1 MADLLG
7 FVLSG
12 LVSGA
17 LYALLATGLV
27 LSYSASGLFNF
38 AHGATA
44 YLCALAFYEL
54 HSGFGWP
61 AVPTAVLL
69 VCVAAPA
76 LGWGLDRLMFR
87 KLARVGE
94 TAQIVATIGLLVAL
108 PALGLWIVELLED
121 AGASVKPA
129 ENQFGLPGVGPSPA
143 RSWQLTD
150 GVGIDSDQLIT
161 WVATAVVA
169 VGLWILMRHTP
180 LGLKL
185 RAAVDD
191 RSLVELRGLSADRLS
206 SIAWMLSSGLAG
218 LAGVLAT
225 PLLGLSAHDFTLFL
239 FVSATA
245 AVLGRFVSIPLA
257 FAGGLGLGVLQNL
270 VAGYANFAE
279 RITGFRTAV
288 PFLILFAGLLLMTR
302 RSRTAGT
309 AAVDAPPVDYL
320 AGRSR
325 LRRWGPWTAA
335 AVLLAAA
342 FYTVTTPFWSG
353 ILAQGLALSLVFV
366 SFTVVTGLGAMVSL
380 AQATFVTGAALVA
393 GLLMSHG
400 WPFVAAAAVGTCAA
414 AVLGALVALPAL
426 RLGGRSL
433 ALATLA
439 LAFLADQ
446 VLFQIGWLRNGDTG
460 WSIPR
465 PVFGPVD
472 LNDDRA
478 FGVALLVLVTAAVAA
493 LSALRGS
500 PSGRAM
506 LAVRS
511 APAAAMAS
519 GVSVVRT
526 KLVLFTLSAGLAG
539 FGGVMYA
546 SYNTRVTA
554 TDFTAMTG
562 LIWLAV
568 VVAAG
573 LRRPQFAVVA
583 GLVYA
588 LVPHLVSDYVTESVH
603 LPVILFGLAGLALAN
618 DPDGYCAAVSVRV
631 HRRRLVRGG
640 PAGAGVGSGVGA
652 MAGAG
657 AMVGVGTGAGAGA
670 GVKSRPVSGGTGAE
684 PGSEAGVTG
693 GPVEARSGDGAEL
706 SGAPGGSPGGASRVP
721 GGGTASASRAPSEG
735 PADASET
742 SSRSPAS
749 TSPTPGGGPADAS
762 ETSSRSPAS
771 TSRIPSGSPAG
782 TSRAPSEGRADASET
797 SSQTPASTSR
807 IPGRSPAS
815 TSPTPGGGPADA
827 SETSSRSPAS
837 ASRAVGRGPV
847 DASRAPGGD
856 SAGVARAGAPPMA
869 SSSPAEPPALEL
881 RAVRAGYDGAPV
893 LHGVDLAVHPGEIV
907 ALLGP
912 NGAGKS
918 TTCRVAAGLVGPL
931 GGQVYVAGRD
941 ATREG
946 AVRRSRAGVV
956 LAPEGRGIF
965 PALTI
970 EENLALYLREK
981 DQREAVYER
990 FPGLA
995 GRRGVPAG
1003 SLSGGEQQMLTLAPL
1018 LQRPPKVLIAD
1029 EPSLGLAPRI
1039 VEEVFRLLTEL
1050 RDTGTALLLVEEK
1063 ATEALGVADTV
1074 AYLAQGRVTWCGP
1087 RASVETARLT
1097 EAYLGLAATPEADTG
1112 ADLDSDP
1119 GPTSPMNP
1127 TIPSQT
1133 RGGVRP

>member
-1 MADLLG
+1 MSDLLA

-54 HSGFGWP
+54 HSGLGWP
-61 AVPTAVLL
+61 AVPTALLL
-69 VCVAAPA
+69 VCVASPL
-76 LGWGLDRLMFR
+76 LGWGLDRMMFR

-108 PALGLWIVELLED
+108 PALGLWVVELLDD
-121 AGASVKPA
+121 AGVSVKPA

-143 RSWQLTD
+143 KNWQLMD

-161 WVATAVVA
+161 WVATAAVA
-169 VGLWILMRHTP
+169 LGLWILMRHTT
-180 LGLKL
+180 LGLRL
-185 RAAVDD
+185 RAAVDN
-191 RSLVELRGLSADRLS
+191 RSLVELRGMSADRLS
-206 SIAWMLSSGLAG
+206 TVAWMLSSGLAG

-245 AVLGRFVSIPLA
+245 AVLGRFASVPLA

-270 VAGYANFAE
+270 VAGYSSFAE

-288 PFLILFAGLLLMTR
+288 PFLILFAGLLLLTR
-302 RSRTAGT
+302 RQRTAGT
-309 AAVDAPPVDYL
+309 AAADAPPVDYL
-320 AGRSR
+320 AGRPWVR
-325 LRRWGPWTAA
+325 KWGPWSVA

-400 WPFVAAAAVGTCAA
+400 WPFIAAALVGTCVA

-426 RLGGRSL
+426 RLGGRTL

-446 VLFQIGWLRNGDTG
+446 VLFQMGWLRNGDTG
-460 WSIPR
+460 WEIPR

-472 LNDDRA
+472 LGDDRA
-478 FGVALLVLVTAAVAA
+478 MGVAMVVLCAAAVAA
-493 LSALRGS
+493 LGALRNS

-519 GVSVVRT
+519 GVSVIRT
-526 KLVLFTLSAGLAG
+526 KLLLFTLSAGLAG

-546 SYNTRVTA
+546 SYNTRITA

-573 LRRPQFAVVA
+573 VRRPQFAVVA

-588 LVPHLVSDYVTESVH
+588 IVPHLVADYVTDSVH
-603 LPVILFGLAGLALAN
+603 LPVVLFGLAGLALAN
-618 DPDGYCAAVSVRV
+618 DPDGYCAAISVRR
-631 HRRRLVRGG
+631 HRHRHRHRSTTT
-640 PAGAGVGSGVGA
+640 GAGV
-652 MAGAG
+652 
-657 AMVGVGTGAGAGA
+657 
-670 GVKSRPVSGGTGAE
+670 PVSGET
-684 PGSEAGVTG
+684 
-693 GPVEARSGDGAEL
+693 GPVP
-706 SGAPGGSPGGASRVP
+706 AP
-721 GGGTASASRAPSEG
+721 T
-735 PADASET
+735 
-742 SSRSPAS
+742 
-749 TSPTPGGGPADAS
+749 
-762 ETSSRSPAS
+762 
-771 TSRIPSGSPAG
+771 
-782 TSRAPSEGRADASET
+782 
-797 SSQTPASTSR
+797 
-807 IPGRSPAS
+807 
-815 TSPTPGGGPADA
+815 
-827 SETSSRSPAS
+827 PAS
-837 ASRAVGRGPV
+837 AS
-847 DASRAPGGD
+847 ASGT
-856 SAGVARAGAPPMA
+856 
-869 SSSPAEPPALEL
+869 PPALEL
-881 RAVRAGYDGAPV
+881 RGLHAGYDGAPV
-893 LHGVDLAVHPGEIV
+893 LHGVGIAVHPGEIV

-918 TTCRVAAGLVGPL
+918 TTCRAAAGLLTPL
-931 GGQVYVAGRD
+931 RGQVYVAGRD
-941 ATREG
+941 VTREG
-946 AVRRSRAGVV
+946 PVRRARAGVL

-970 EENLALYLREK
+970 EENLTLHLPDKHA
-981 DQREAVYER
+981 REAVYER
-990 FPGLA
+990 FAGLA
-995 GRRGVPAG
+995 ARRNVTAG
-1003 SLSGGEQQMLTLAPL
+1003 ALSGGEQQLLALAPL
-1018 LQRPPKVLIAD
+1018 LQEPPRVLIAD

-1039 VEEVFRLLTEL
+1039 VEDVFRLLTEL
-1050 RDTGTALLLVEEK
+1050 RDAGTGLLLVEEK
-1063 ATEALGVADTV
+1063 ATEILGVADTV
-1074 AYLAQGRVTWCGP
+1074 AYLDRGRVSWCGP
-1087 RASVETARLT
+1087 RAEVRADRLT
-1097 EAYLGLAATPEADTG
+1097 EAYLGLAASGPGTVQ
-1112 ADLDSDP
+1112 DSAEE
-1119 GPTSPMNP
+1119 GV
-1127 TIPSQT
+1127 
-1133 RGGVRP
+1133 VRP

>member
-1 MADLLG
+1 MSDLLA

-44 YLCALAFYEL
+44 YLCALTFYEL
-54 HSGFGWP
+54 HSGLGWP
-61 AVPTAVLL
+61 AVPTALLL
-69 VCVAAPA
+69 VCVASPL

-108 PALGLWIVELLED
+108 PALGLWVVELLDD
-121 AGASVKPA
+121 AGVSVKPA

-143 RSWQLTD
+143 KNWQLMD

-161 WVATAVVA
+161 WVATAAVA
-169 VGLWILMRHTP
+169 LGLWILMRHTT
-180 LGLKL
+180 LGLRL
-185 RAAVDD
+185 RAAVDN
-191 RSLVELRGLSADRLS
+191 RSLVELRGMSADRLS
-206 SIAWMLSSGLAG
+206 TVAWMLSSGLAG

-245 AVLGRFVSIPLA
+245 AVLGRFASVPLA
-257 FAGGLGLGVLQNL
+257 FAGGLGLGALQNL
-270 VAGYANFAE
+270 VAGYSSFAE

-288 PFLILFAGLLLMTR
+288 PFLILFAGLLLLTR
-302 RSRTAGT
+302 RQRTAGT
-309 AAVDAPPVDYL
+309 AAADAPPVDYL
-320 AGRSR
+320 AGRPWTR
-325 LRRWGPWTAA
+325 KWGPWAVA
-335 AVLLAAA
+335 AVLLAAS

-400 WPFVAAAAVGTCAA
+400 WPFTAAALVGTCVAA
-414 AVLGALVALPAL
+414 LLGALVALPAL
-426 RLGGRSL
+426 RLGGRTL

-446 VLFQIGWLRNGDTG
+446 VLFQMGWLRNGDTG
-460 WSIPR
+460 WEIPR

-472 LNDDRA
+472 LSDDRA
-478 FGVALLVLVTAAVAA
+478 MGVAMVVLCAAVVAA
-493 LSALRGS
+493 LGALRNS

-526 KLVLFTLSAGLAG
+526 KLLLFTLSAGLAG

-573 LRRPQFAVVA
+573 VRRPQFAVVA

-588 LVPHLVSDYVTESVH
+588 IVPHLVADYVTDSVH
-603 LPVILFGLAGLALAN
+603 LPVVLFGLAGLALAN
-618 DPDGYCAAVSVRV
+618 DPDGYCAAISVRR
-631 HRRRLVRGG
+631 HRRRSTK
-640 PAGAGVGSGVGA
+640 PGAGV
-652 MAGAG
+652 
-657 AMVGVGTGAGAGA
+657 
-670 GVKSRPVSGGTGAE
+670 PV
-684 PGSEAGVTG
+684 
-693 GPVEARSGDGAEL
+693 VEATSRTPAPPPG
-706 SGAPGGSPGGASRVP
+706 SGAPLV
-721 GGGTASASRAPSEG
+721 
-735 PADASET
+735 
-742 SSRSPAS
+742 
-749 TSPTPGGGPADAS
+749 
-762 ETSSRSPAS
+762 
-771 TSRIPSGSPAG
+771 
-782 TSRAPSEGRADASET
+782 
-797 SSQTPASTSR
+797 
-807 IPGRSPAS
+807 
-815 TSPTPGGGPADA
+815 
-827 SETSSRSPAS
+827 
-837 ASRAVGRGPV
+837 
-847 DASRAPGGD
+847 
-856 SAGVARAGAPPMA
+856 
-869 SSSPAEPPALEL
+869 LEL
-881 RAVRAGYDGAPV
+881 RGLHAGYDGAPV
-893 LHGVDLAVHPGEIV
+893 LHGVGIAVHPGEIV

-918 TTCRVAAGLVGPL
+918 TTCRTAAGLLTPL
-931 GGQVYVAGRD
+931 RGQVYVAGRD
-941 ATREG
+941 VTREG
-946 AVRRSRAGVV
+946 PVRRARAGVL

-970 EENLALYLREK
+970 EENLTLHLPDKHA
-981 DQREAVYER
+981 REAVYER
-990 FPGLA
+990 FAGLA
-995 GRRGVPAG
+995 ARRDVTAG
-1003 SLSGGEQQMLTLAPL
+1003 ALSGGEQQLLALAPL
-1018 LQRPPKVLIAD
+1018 LQEPPRVLIAD

-1039 VEEVFRLLTEL
+1039 VEDVFRLLTEL
-1050 RDTGTALLLVEEK
+1050 RDAGTGLLLVEEK
-1063 ATEALGVADTV
+1063 ATEILGVADTV
-1074 AYLAQGRVTWCGP
+1074 AYLDRGRVSWCGP
-1087 RASVETARLT
+1087 RAEVRADRLT
-1097 EAYLGLAATPEADTG
+1097 EAYLGLAASGPDPAQDVEEEG
-1112 ADLDSDP
+1112 A
-1119 GPTSPMNP
+1119 
-1127 TIPSQT
+1127 
-1133 RGGVRP
+1133 VRP

>member
-143 RSWQLTD
+143 KSWQLTD

-161 WVATAVVA
+161 WVATALVA
-169 VGLWILMRHTP
+169 VGLWVLMRHTP

-270 VAGYANFAE
+270 VAGYAGFAE

-288 PFLILFAGLLLMTR
+288 PFLILFAGLLLLTR

-309 AAVDAPPVDYL
+309 AAVDAPPLDYL

-325 LRRWGPWTAA
+325 LRRWGPWAAA
-335 AVLLAAA
+335 AVLLAVA

-439 LAFLADQ
+439 LGFLADQ

-631 HRRRLVRGG
+631 HRRRLARGG
-640 PAGAGVGSGVGA
+640 PAGAGA
-652 MAGAG
+652 
-657 AMVGVGTGAGAGA
+657 
-670 GVKSRPVSGGTGAE
+670 
-684 PGSEAGVTG
+684 GSEAGAMAVAGAKSRPTSGVTDTEPESETGVTG
-693 GPVEARSGDGAEL
+693 GTIEAASNRPGA
-706 SGAPGGSPGGASRVP
+706 SGAPSGS
-721 GGGTASASRAPSEG
+721 
-735 PADASET
+735 PADASE
-742 SSRSPAS
+742 A
-749 TSPTPGGGPADAS
+749 
-762 ETSSRSPAS
+762 
-771 TSRIPSGSPAG
+771 
-782 TSRAPSEGRADASET
+782 
-797 SSQTPASTSR
+797 
-807 IPGRSPAS
+807 
-815 TSPTPGGGPADA
+815 
-827 SETSSRSPAS
+827 SSRSPAS
-837 ASRAVGRGPV
+837 ASRAASGGPADTPGAPSGSPA
-847 DASRAPGGD
+847 DASRAPGRSPAGASRAAGGGPAD
-856 SAGVARAGAPPMA
+856 TPGAPSGRPVGVAQTGAPATA

-893 LHGVDLAVHPGEIV
+893 LHGVDLAVRPGEIV

-931 GGQVYVAGRD
+931 GGQVYVSGRD

-1003 SLSGGEQQMLTLAPL
+1003 SLSGGEQQMLALAPL

-1029 EPSLGLAPRI
+1029 EPSLGLAPRV

-1112 ADLDSDP
+1112 PGTGPDAGSETEDEAETGRDP
-1119 GPTSPMNP
+1119 GPSPAPEAEPGPGSAPTSPTNP

>member
-1 MADLLG
+1 MSDLLA

-54 HSGFGWP
+54 HSGLGWP
-61 AVPTAVLL
+61 AVPTAILL
-69 VCVAAPA
+69 VVVAAPL

-108 PALGLWIVELLED
+108 PALGLWIVELLDD
-121 AGASVKPA
+121 AGVSVKPA

-143 RSWQLTD
+143 KNWQLMD

-161 WVATAVVA
+161 WVVTAAVA
-169 VGLWILMRHTP
+169 LGLWILMRHTT
-180 LGLKL
+180 LGLRL
-185 RAAVDD
+185 RASVDN
-191 RSLVELRGLSADRLS
+191 RSLVELRGMSADRLS
-206 SIAWMLSSGLAG
+206 TVAWMLSSGLAG

-225 PLLGLSAHDFTLFL
+225 PLLGLSAQDFTLFL

-245 AVLGRFVSIPLA
+245 AVLGRFASVPIA

-270 VAGYANFAE
+270 VAGYASFAE
-279 RITGFRTAV
+279 SVTGFRTAV
-288 PFLILFAGLLLMTR
+288 PFLILFAGLLLLTR
-302 RSRTAGT
+302 RQRTAGT

-320 AGRSR
+320 AGRSWGR
-325 LRRWGPWTAA
+325 TWGPWAVA
-335 AVLLAAA
+335 AVLLAVS

-400 WPFVAAAAVGTCAA
+400 WPFVAAAMVGTCVAA
-414 AVLGALVALPAL
+414 LLGALVALPAL
-426 RLGGRSL
+426 KLGGRTL

-446 VLFQIGWLRNGDTG
+446 VLFQIGWLRNGDSG
-460 WSIPR
+460 WEIPR
-465 PVFGPVD
+465 PVFGPID

-478 FGVALLVLVTAAVAA
+478 MGVAMVVLCAAAVAA
-493 LSALRGS
+493 LAALRNS

-526 KLVLFTLSAGLAG
+526 KLLLFTLSAGLAG

-546 SYNTRVTA
+546 SFNTRITA

-573 LRRPQFAVVA
+573 VRRPQFAVVA

-588 LVPHLVSDYVTESVH
+588 IMPHVMADFITKSVH
-603 LPVILFGLAGLALAN
+603 LPVVLFGLAGLALAN
-618 DPDGYCAAVSVRV
+618 DPDGYCAAFSVRR
-631 HRRRLVRGG
+631 HRRRSAKPTPVA
-640 PAGAGVGSGVGA
+640 AGQQ
-652 MAGAG
+652 
-657 AMVGVGTGAGAGA
+657 
-670 GVKSRPVSGGTGAE
+670 
-684 PGSEAGVTG
+684 
-693 GPVEARSGDGAEL
+693 
-706 SGAPGGSPGGASRVP
+706 GAPEATVP
-721 GGGTASASRAPSEG
+721 AARTAPDTEKA
-735 PADASET
+735 
-742 SSRSPAS
+742 
-749 TSPTPGGGPADAS
+749 
-762 ETSSRSPAS
+762 
-771 TSRIPSGSPAG
+771 
-782 TSRAPSEGRADASET
+782 
-797 SSQTPASTSR
+797 
-807 IPGRSPAS
+807 
-815 TSPTPGGGPADA
+815 
-827 SETSSRSPAS
+827 PAS
-837 ASRAVGRGPV
+837 AKPPV
-847 DASRAPGGD
+847 
-856 SAGVARAGAPPMA
+856 
-869 SSSPAEPPALEL
+869 LEL
-881 RAVRAGYDGAPV
+881 RALHAGYDGAPV
-893 LHGVDLAVHPGEIV
+893 LHGVDLTVRPGEIV

-918 TTCRVAAGLVGPL
+918 TTCRAAAGLLTPL
-931 GGQVYVAGRD
+931 RGQVYVAGRD

-946 AVRRSRAGVV
+946 PVRRARAGVL

-965 PALTI
+965 PSLTI
-970 EENLALYLREK
+970 EENLTLHLADK
-981 DQREAVYER
+981 QAREAVYER
-990 FPGLA
+990 FAGLA
-995 GRRGVPAG
+995 ARRGVVAG
-1003 SLSGGEQQMLTLAPL
+1003 ALSGGEQQLLALAPL
-1018 LQRPPKVLIAD
+1018 LQEPPRVLIAD
-1029 EPSLGLAPRI
+1029 EPSLGLAPR
-1039 VEEVFRLLTEL
+1039 VVDEVFRLLVEL
-1050 RDTGTALLLVEEK
+1050 RDAGTGLLLVEEK
-1063 ATEALGVADTV
+1063 ATEILGVADTV
-1074 AYLAQGRVTWCGP
+1074 AYLDRGRVSWCGP
-1087 RASVETARLT
+1087 RAEVRADRLT
-1097 EAYLGLAATPEADTG
+1097 EAYLGLAANDGTTARADRAEEEEG
-1112 ADLDSDP
+1112 V
-1119 GPTSPMNP
+1119 
-1127 TIPSQT
+1127 
-1133 RGGVRP
+1133 VRP

>member
-1 MADLLG
+1 MSDLLG

-54 HSGFGWP
+54 HSGLGWP

-69 VCVAAPA
+69 VCGAAPA

-108 PALGLWIVELLED
+108 PALGLWVVELLED
-121 AGASVKPA
+121 AGVSVRPA

-143 RSWQLTD
+143 KSWQLMD
-150 GVGIDSDQLIT
+150 GVGVDSDQLIT

-169 VGLWILMRHTP
+169 VGLWILMRHTR

-185 RAAVDD
+185 RAAVDN
-191 RSLVELRGLSADRLS
+191 RSLVELRGMSADRLS

-245 AVLGRFVSIPLA
+245 AVLGRFASVPLA
-257 FAGGLGLGVLQNL
+257 FAGGLALGVLQNL
-270 VAGYANFAE
+270 VAGYASFAD
-279 RITGFRTAV
+279 RVTGFRTAV
-288 PFLILFAGLLLMTR
+288 PFLILFAGLLVLTR
-302 RSRTAGT
+302 RQRTAGT
-309 AAVDAPPVDYL
+309 AATDAPPADYL
-320 AGRSR
+320 AGRSWV
-325 LRRWGPWTAA
+325 RRWGPWTAA
-335 AVLLAAA
+335 ALLLALAL
-342 FYTVTTPFWSG
+342 YTVTTPFWSG
-353 ILAQGLALSLVFV
+353 LIAQGLALSLVFV

-446 VLFQIGWLRNGDTG
+446 VLFQMGWLRNGDTG
-460 WSIPR
+460 WAIPR

-478 FGVALLVLVTAAVAA
+478 MGVAMIVLAALAVAS
-493 LSALRGS
+493 LSALRNS

-526 KLVLFTLSAGLAG
+526 KLTLFTLSAGIAG

-546 SYNTRVTA
+546 SYSTRITA

-562 LIWLAV
+562 LVWLAV

-573 LRRPQFAVVA
+573 VRRPQFAVVA

-588 LVPHLVSDYVTESVH
+588 VVPHLVSDYVTGSVH

-618 DPDGYCAAVSVRV
+618 DPDGYCAAVPTRR
-631 HRRRLVRGG
+631 HRRR
-640 PAGAGVGSGVGA
+640 A
-652 MAGAG
+652 
-657 AMVGVGTGAGAGA
+657 T
-670 GVKSRPVSGGTGAE
+670 T
-684 PGSEAGVTG
+684 
-693 GPVEARSGDGAEL
+693 
-706 SGAPGGSPGGASRVP
+706 APR
-721 GGGTASASRAPSEG
+721 T
-735 PADASET
+735 T
-742 SSRSPAS
+742 
-749 TSPTPGGGPADAS
+749 
-762 ETSSRSPAS
+762 
-771 TSRIPSGSPAG
+771 
-782 TSRAPSEGRADASET
+782 
-797 SSQTPASTSR
+797 QTPAVVR
-807 IPGRSPAS
+807 PSP
-815 TSPTPGGGPADA
+815 DA
-827 SETSSRSPAS
+827 ALQLL
-837 ASRAVGRGPV
+837 
-847 DASRAPGGD
+847 
-856 SAGVARAGAPPMA
+856 GVC
-869 SSSPAEPPALEL
+869 
-881 RAVRAGYDGAPV
+881 AGYDGAPV
-893 LHGVDLAVHPGEIV
+893 LHGVDLTVRPGEIL

-918 TTCRVAAGLVGPL
+918 TTCRVAGGLLRPL
-931 GGQVYVAGRD
+931 DGRVHVAGRD
-941 ATREG
+941 ATRER
-946 AVRRSRAGVV
+946 AVGRSRSGVV

-970 EENLALYLREK
+970 DENLALYLRE
-981 DQREAVYER
+981 RASHEAVYER

-995 GRRGVPAG
+995 ARRTVAAG
-1003 SLSGGEQQMLTLAPL
+1003 SLSGGEQQMLALAPL
-1018 LQRPPKVLIAD
+1018 LQRPPRVLVVD
-1029 EPSLGLAPRI
+1029 EPSLGLAPRV
-1039 VEEVFRLLTEL
+1039 VEEVFRLLVEL
-1050 RDTGTALLLVEEK
+1050 KEAGTALLLVEEK
-1063 ATEALGVADTV
+1063 ATEVLGVADTV

-1087 RASVETARLT
+1087 RAEVDADRLT
-1097 EAYLGLAATPEADTG
+1097 EAYLGIAG
-1112 ADLDSDP
+1112 
-1119 GPTSPMNP
+1119 GPTQR
-1127 TIPSQT
+1127 T
-1133 RGGVRP
+1133 GRP

>member
-1 MADLLG
+1 MSDLLG
-7 FVLSG
+7 FILSG

-61 AVPTAVLL
+61 AVPTALLL
-69 VCVAAPA
+69 VCVVAPA

-143 RSWQLTD
+143 KSWQLMD

-169 VGLWILMRHTP
+169 VGLWVLMRHTP
-180 LGLKL
+180 LGLRL
-185 RAAVDD
+185 RASVDN
-191 RSLVELRGLSADRLS
+191 RTLVELRGRSADRLS
-206 SIAWMLSSGLAG
+206 SVAWMLSSGLAG

-225 PLLGLSAHDFTLFL
+225 PLLGLSSHDFTLFL

-245 AVLGRFVSIPLA
+245 AVLGRFMSIPLA

-270 VAGYANFAE
+270 VAGYADFAE
-279 RITGFRTAV
+279 KITGFRTAV
-288 PFLILFAGLLLMTR
+288 PFLILFAGLLLLTR
-302 RSRTAGT
+302 RQRTAGT
-309 AAVDAPPVDYL
+309 AAADAPPIDYL
-320 AGRSR
+320 AGRSWA
-325 LRRWGPWTAA
+325 RRWGPWAA
-335 AVLLAAA
+335 GAVALAVS

-353 ILAQGLALSLVFV
+353 ILAQGLAISVVFI

-400 WPFVAAAAVGTCAA
+400 WPFIAAALVGTCGA

-446 VLFQIGWLRNGDTG
+446 VLFQMGWLRNGDTG
-460 WSIPR
+460 WEIPR

-472 LNDDRA
+472 LTDDRA
-478 FGVALLVLVTAAVAA
+478 MGVAMVVLVTVAVAA

-500 PSGRAM
+500 ATGRAM

-526 KLVLFTLSAGLAG
+526 KLLVFTLSAGLAG

-546 SYNTRVTA
+546 SFNTRITA

-562 LIWLAV
+562 LVWLAV

-573 LRRPQFAVVA
+573 VRRPQFAVVA
-583 GLVYA
+583 GLVFA
-588 LVPHLVSDYVTESVH
+588 VMPHVLADYVTESVQV
-603 LPVILFGLAGLALAN
+603 PVILFGLAGLALAN
-618 DPDGYCAAVSVRV
+618 DPDGYCAAVSVRM
-631 HRRRLVRGG
+631 HRRRVRGVG
-640 PAGAGVGSGVGA
+640 VEVASGGGLPQPRPFPKPASPPPVAVDHRLRRVRPQTPDGLKTLADRVGGQLQGNRASGRENSAPPAFEEQGSGG
-652 MAGAG
+652 
-657 AMVGVGTGAGAGA
+657 
-670 GVKSRPVSGGTGAE
+670 
-684 PGSEAGVTG
+684 
-693 GPVEARSGDGAEL
+693 
-706 SGAPGGSPGGASRVP
+706 GAPGTEPRRGAGGLPPHAAEPQMSQPGR
-721 GGGTASASRAPSEG
+721 GGVGE
-735 PADASET
+735 EK
-742 SSRSPAS
+742 SPAL
-749 TSPTPGGGPADAS
+749 
-762 ETSSRSPAS
+762 
-771 TSRIPSGSPAG
+771 
-782 TSRAPSEGRADASET
+782 
-797 SSQTPASTSR
+797 
-807 IPGRSPAS
+807 
-815 TSPTPGGGPADA
+815 
-827 SETSSRSPAS
+827 
-837 ASRAVGRGPV
+837 
-847 DASRAPGGD
+847 
-856 SAGVARAGAPPMA
+856 
-869 SSSPAEPPALEL
+869 AL
-881 RAVRAGYDGAPV
+881 RDVHAGYDGAPV
-893 LHGVDLAVHPGEIV
+893 LHGVTLTVHPGEIV

-918 TTCRVAAGLVGPL
+918 TTCKVAAGLLAPTTGL
-931 GGQVYVAGRD
+931 VYVAGAD
-941 ATREG
+941 ATRHG
-946 AVRRSRAGVV
+946 AVARARAGVV

-965 PALTI
+965 PSLTI
-970 EENLALYLREK
+970 EENLTLHLPDKAA
-981 DQREAVYER
+981 REAVYDR
-990 FPGLA
+990 FGSLA
-995 GRRGVPAG
+995 ARRKITAG
-1003 SLSGGEQQMLTLAPL
+1003 SLSGGEQQMLALAPL
-1018 LQRPPKVLIAD
+1018 LQHPPSVLIAD
-1029 EPSLGLAPRI
+1029 EPSLGLAPR
-1039 VEEVFRLLTEL
+1039 VVDEVFRLLGEL
-1050 RDTGTALLLVEEK
+1050 RDAGTGLLLVEEK
-1063 ATEALGVADTV
+1063 AAEILGVADTV
-1074 AYLAQGRVTWCGP
+1074 AYLSQGRVSWCGP
-1087 RASVETARLT
+1087 RSEVRTDQLT
-1097 EAYLGLAATPEADTG
+1097 EAYLGIAAQGHTE
-1112 ADLDSDP
+1112 
-1119 GPTSPMNP
+1119 
-1127 TIPSQT
+1127 
-1133 RGGVRP
+1133 GVGRP